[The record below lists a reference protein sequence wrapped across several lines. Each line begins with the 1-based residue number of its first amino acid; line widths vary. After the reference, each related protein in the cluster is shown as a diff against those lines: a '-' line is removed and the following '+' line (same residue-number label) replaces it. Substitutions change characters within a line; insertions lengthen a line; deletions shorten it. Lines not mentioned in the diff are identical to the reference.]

1 MNKEKA
7 EQAIRDLL
15 VALDQDVESEGMKGT
30 PERVARMYIEQCT
43 EADAELDRVFHT
55 DKLNDLVM
63 VRDIPVQSLC
73 PHHLL
78 PWYGRAHV
86 AYIPNKRALGL
97 SKLARLVY
105 SCTRGFPLQEEATK
119 NIADRLYEE
128 VEPKGVMCVIEAVHT
143 CMSLRGA
150 RAIGASATTSAV
162 RGVMRDVVA
171 AREEVLSLILRTGA
185 SPK

>member
-15 VALDQDVESEGMKGT
+15 IALDQDVESEGMKDT

-43 EADAELDRVFHT
+43 EADAELDRMFHT
-55 DKLNDLVM
+55 ERLNDLIM
-63 VRDIPVQSLC
+63 VRDVPVQSCC

-86 AYIPNKRALGL
+86 AYIPHKRVLGL

-105 SCTRGFPLQEEATK
+105 SCTRGFPLQEEVTK
-119 NIADRLYEE
+119 DVADRLYERLE
-128 VEPKGVMCVIEAVHT
+128 CKGVMVVVEAVHT

-162 RGVMRDVVA
+162 RGVMRDVAA
-171 AREEVLSLILRTGA
+171 AREEVLSLILRTAGDRR
-185 SPK
+185 

>member
-7 EQAIRDLL
+7 EQAVRDLL
-15 VALDQDVESEGMKGT
+15 IALDQDVESENFRDT
-30 PERVARMYIEQCT
+30 PERVARMFISQCT
-43 EADAELDRVFHT
+43 EEGAVLVRTFDAEKVDELI
-55 DKLNDLVM
+55 M
-63 VRDIPVQSLC
+63 VRDIPVQSVC

-86 AYIPNKRALGL
+86 AYIPNEKLLGI

-105 SCTRGFPLQEEATK
+105 SCTRGFPLQEVATK
-119 NIADRLYEE
+119 NIADRLYESAKA
-128 VEPKGVMCVIEAVHT
+128 KGVMVVVEAVHT

-162 RGVMRDVVA
+162 RGVFRDVTA
-171 AREEVLSLILRTGA
+171 AREEFLGLIAKGGPR
-185 SPK
+185 